1 MREELIATLQENKV
15 ALYRVAL
22 SYVHTEAEALDIVQT
37 TAEKAL
43 RQVNQVQESRYLK
56 TWLFRVLI
64 NTAIDAQRKQA
75 RRHEVGDE
83 SLEFM
88 PALTTI
94 EPEMRLAL
102 NEAVADL
109 TAKEQAIIRLHFFEN
124 QTFADIALTPELSEN
139 TVKTTYYRSLKK
151 LEAALNGG
159 M

>member
-109 TAKEQAIIRLHFFEN
+109 TAKEQAIICLHFFEN
-124 QTFADIALTPELSEN
+124 QTFADIALTLELSEN

>member
-1 MREELIATLQENKV
+1 MREELIATLHENKV

-22 SYVHTEAEALDIVQT
+22 SYVHTEAEALDIVQA

-43 RQVNQVQESRYLK
+43 RQVGQVQEPRYLK
-56 TWLFRVLI
+56 TWLFRILI
-64 NTAIDAQRKQA
+64 NTAIDVQRKQA
-75 RRHEVGDE
+75 RRNEIGDE

-88 PALTTI
+88 PALTTLAS
-94 EPEMRLAL
+94 EMRLAL
-102 NEAVADL
+102 NDAVADL
-109 TAKEQAIIRLHFFEN
+109 GAKEQAIIRLHFFED
-124 QTFADIALTPELSEN
+124 QTFADIALTLELSEN